1 MLNQFSRTELLFGKE
16 AMEKHNEEK
25 ITFEKM
31 MLIQKSLAIM
41 VKEKEQIIQSQK
53 LLIEE
58 KDNEINRLKDMNKST
73 EKKPE
78 EIYKLSQKVNIS
90 DIQELKHQFDVEKL
104 SLTELINTLKNDIC
118 KKNELIEK
126 LNKEL
131 DISRNNLEL
140 ERKLNIKYFEINSPL
155 LKLNTDKIRVDYHRI
170 SCENVSIKVKLY
182 NLEEKFD
189 LITKDNE
196 LLLKEKENMEKNLQE
211 KNNFYQNI
219 LSKMKNSYDKLV
231 KNLTK
236 ISNNYH
242 ESTKK
247 IMELSKFKIN
257 KEKEIKELNITN
269 TVLEKEN
276 MTLKSE
282 NEAMRKRIQ
291 TNEYQINSLKNEIK
305 DLEKTIAENKFSK
318 KVFFVSYTYLSVPMN
333 GNITIEKD
341 VNGNFYFIIE
351 NRTSTRKL
359 SFLDVD
365 VTIDPNY
372 KNKIIVNLLKAKI
385 KEEYTTS
392 EAKILVDTFNEFK
405 KKVIELTDI
414 GSETKS
420 LHETNEKINKAQQKL
435 NNFFNI

>member
-1 MLNQFSRTELLFGKE
+1 
-16 AMEKHNEEK
+16 MEKNNEEK

-58 KDNEINRLKDMNKST
+58 KDKEINRLKDMNKST

-420 LHETNEKINKAQQKL
+420 LNETNEKINKAQQKL

>member
-1 MLNQFSRTELLFGKE
+1 
-16 AMEKHNEEK
+16 MEKNNEEK
-25 ITFEKM
+25 ITLEKM

-58 KDNEINRLKDMNKST
+58 KDNEINRLKNMNKST

-104 SLTELINTLKNDIC
+104 SLTELINALKNDIC